1 MLFEKPAK
9 TLATILLTLPLASI
23 AAQATAARPASAPV
37 PEVDWETSINHFQYD
52 DEKFIGQRLT
62 VACPE
67 LTARDT
73 LPDIYGTDIYP
84 SKTPVCVAARHAGR
98 IDAAGGTVT
107 VQLNPGAGE
116 YVGSARNGV
125 ASADL
130 PATKRSIVFV
140 DGPGIEGTDATRL
153 SYLPRLKWDTK
164 FTATGLANRKLVG
177 QQFTFK
183 CPRAPEDMRP
193 RRLVGTDSY
202 AFHSMVCRAA
212 VHAGSITTEGG
223 LVTVRMDPGT
233 RKLVGSIRNGIES
246 SDGSGGHTTLSF
258 VADGR

>member
-1 MLFEKPAK
+1 MMIQKPAR
-9 TLATILLTLPLASI
+9 TLATVLLALPLAGL
-23 AAQATAARPASAPV
+23 ATHTAAASPAPV
-37 PEVDWETSINHFQYD
+37 PEVDWETSINHFQFD
-52 DEKFIGQRLT
+52 SEKFIGQRLS
-62 VACPE
+62 VACPG

-73 LPDIYGTDIYP
+73 MPDIYGTDVYP
-84 SKTPVCVAARHAGR
+84 SKTPICTAARHAGR

-107 VQLNPGAGE
+107 VQLNPGASE
-116 YVGSARNGV
+116 YLGSTRNDV

-130 PATKRSIVFV
+130 PATDRSIVFV
-140 DGPGIEGTDATRL
+140 DGPGSDGTDATRL
-153 SYLPRLKWDTK
+153 SWLPRLKWDTK

-177 QQFTFK
+177 QQFTFN

-223 LVTVRMDPGT
+223 LVTVRMDPGK
-233 RKLVGSIRNGIES
+233 RKLVGSIRNGVES

-258 VADGR
+258 VAAAR